1 MPMATSKREIYDK
14 VSREIARLGDLIGGG
29 AGQGCEDDDFTQ
41 PRAKDFDLPPKTAS
55 ILRELR
61 ASRVEAFNRA
71 RAEQQNHLG
80 WHAYG
85 AMHGYDAL
93 AIIHPVLIAE
103 LAEIHDE
110 PIGLVSALRIRIRDE
125 PALMKGYIL
134 GASPLLLT
142 KEALAMSTMSGEV
155 EYCTPAMVR
164 AAWAGASLGWWDA
177 EELLM
182 HLPPMYGVDQE
193 TAMAMMTDADVEPS
207 VTLA

>member
-1 MPMATSKREIYDK
+1 MPMATSKREIYDT

-29 AGQGCEDDDFTQ
+29 YA
-41 PRAKDFDLPPKTAS
+41 AKDDMVKEFDLPPKTAS

-103 LAEIHDE
+103 LAEIHNE

-142 KEALAMSTMSGEV
+142 KEALAMGTMSGEV
-155 EYCTPAMVR
+155 GYCTPAMVR